1 MKGGDFMITYNN
13 AKLVISSGNYEYE
26 TMATMLD
33 MFVMR
38 KRITAAQY
46 NELMNMMDTQQEAQA

>member
-1 MKGGDFMITYNN
+1 MITYNN
-13 AKLVISSGNYEYE
+13 AKLVIASSNYDYE

-38 KRITAAQY
+38 NRITATQY
-46 NELMNMMDTQQEAQA
+46 NELMNMMDTQKEAQA

>member
-1 MKGGDFMITYNN
+1 MTYNN
-13 AKLVISSGNYEYE
+13 AKLVIASGNYVYE

-46 NELMNMMDTQQEAQA
+46 NELMNMMDIQQEAQA

>member
-1 MKGGDFMITYNN
+1 MTYNN
-13 AKLVISSGNYEYE
+13 AKLVIASGNYEYE

-38 KRITAAQY
+38 KRITAVQY

>member
-1 MKGGDFMITYNN
+1 MKGGDSMTYNN
-13 AKLVISSGNYEYE
+13 AKLVIASGNYVYE

-38 KRITAAQY
+38 NRITAAQY

>member
-1 MKGGDFMITYNN
+1 MITYNN
-13 AKLVISSGNYEYE
+13 AKLVIGSGNYDYE

-38 KRITAAQY
+38 NRITATQY
-46 NELMNMMDTQQEAQA
+46 NELMNMMDTQKEAQA